1 MNEGSRLLFSNTA
14 RGTVNT
20 RELRKK
26 KKKAIRNI
34 VLKGPKRSLKDIK
47 IMRWKDS
54 KKKKKNYNQGKD
66 INTIAPQEVRRH
78 ASLNMWIYSCH
89 SLLLLRRLLYTQL
102 QLSIW
107 KEVWIFREPAE
118 KGSHQVLVF
127 IFALM
132 VQVKSSGF
140 QWEHQN

>member
-20 RELRKK
+20 RELRKKK

-54 KKKKKNYNQGKD
+54 KKKKNYNQGKD

-78 ASLNMWIYSCH
+78 ASLNM
-89 SLLLLRRLLYTQL
+89 
-102 QLSIW
+102 
-107 KEVWIFREPAE
+107 
-118 KGSHQVLVF
+118 
-127 IFALM
+127 
-132 VQVKSSGF
+132 
-140 QWEHQN
+140 

>member
-54 KKKKKNYNQGKD
+54 KKKKK
-66 INTIAPQEVRRH
+66 IIT
-78 ASLNMWIYSCH
+78 
-89 SLLLLRRLLYTQL
+89 
-102 QLSIW
+102 
-107 KEVWIFREPAE
+107 KEKI
-118 KGSHQVLVF
+118 
-127 IFALM
+127 
-132 VQVKSSGF
+132 
-140 QWEHQN
+140 